1 MGLPGL
7 ATLFTFTMF
16 TTYGLYF
23 FTNVVGLSG
32 KFAGLI
38 MTIGTLWDAVTDPLV
53 GIISDNRDPRK
64 GRRRPFLLVCAIPFG
79 IVTWL
84 LFTAW
89 DFVEIQQKIYFIIVA
104 LLFYTFQTLIDVP
117 YTSLSGEVT
126 DNYDLRSKLAT
137 IRTFWAIIG
146 VAIGGGIMA
155 YTDFLEPVVGG
166 SRQAWSVCFAFFGII
181 CTLSIWIGYK
191 ASEGYENKDIITKKS
206 YSIKEML
213 EGPLRNKP
221 FLHLTIAF
229 IFAILAQAIFLG
241 VLVYYLRYNLN
252 LNDTQVSLVNIIMWI
267 VALFW
272 VFPIDHWSTK
282 YSKVVSWTIS
292 MGIWLLCMIVF
303 PLFFL
308 KPGSTAAPIIMTS
321 ILVVGLNALYQVI
334 YAMISD
340 CVEVDEL
347 MSGERREGLFYSM
360 ATVSQKLAAASGV
373 SVLGMIIDYV
383 GYNPAVSVQSM
394 QTVQGFHNI
403 FVIGTSV
410 CLLLSIVTMATN
422 PLTKKRYSEVLEAV
436 RLKRA
441 GKEIALDEFK
451 DLLFI
456 KKNRK

>member
-1 MGLPGL
+1 MTLAYYIPIGLGYQTSDIF
-7 ATLFTFTMF
+7 AFMAADIVKKS
-16 TTYGLYF
+16 YG
-23 FTNVVGLSG
+23 VGL
-32 KFAGLI
+32 
-38 MTIGTLWDAVTDPLV
+38 
-53 GIISDNRDPRK
+53 IISY
-64 GRRRPFLLVCAIPFG
+64 AILF
-79 IVTWL
+79 VT
-84 LFTAW
+84 
-89 DFVEIQQKIYFIIVA
+89 
-104 LLFYTFQTLIDVP
+104 
-117 YTSLSGEVT
+117 
-126 DNYDLRSKLAT
+126 
-137 IRTFWAIIG
+137 G
-146 VAIGGGIMA
+146 VAIGSGIMA
-155 YTDFLEPVVGG
+155 YTNFLEPVVGG

-241 VLVYYLRYNLN
+241 VLVYYLRYTLD

-272 VFPIDHWSTK
+272 VFPINRWSTK
-282 YSKVVSWTIS
+282 YFKVVSWTIS

-347 MSGERREGLFYSM
+347 MSGAAFETGGER
-360 ATVSQKLAAASGV
+360 
-373 SVLGMIIDYV
+373 DY
-383 GYNPAVSVQSM
+383 
-394 QTVQGFHNI
+394 F
-403 FVIGTSV
+403 
-410 CLLLSIVTMATN
+410 
-422 PLTKKRYSEVLEAV
+422 R
-436 RLKRA
+436 
-441 GKEIALDEFK
+441 
-451 DLLFI
+451 
-456 KKNRK
+456 

>member
-1 MGLPGL
+1 MRKIKKIVDLSWEFTAETPIYPGDPEPSVTVATTLENEGYNLSTLVMGTQTGTHVDAPYHFSNSGETIDNMELD
-7 ATLFTFTMF
+7 
-16 TTYGLYF
+16 F
-23 FTNVVGLSG
+23 FLGEAVVVR
-32 KFAGLI
+32 
-38 MTIGTLWDAVTDPLV
+38 VTDKKA
-53 GIISDNRDPRK
+53 DE
-64 GRRRPFLLVCAIPFG
+64 AITLEDIEPYKEEICEG
-79 IVTWL
+79 KIV
-84 LFTAW
+84 LF
-89 DFVEIQQKIYFIIVA
+89 
-104 LLFYTFQTLIDVP
+104 
-117 YTSLSGEVT
+117 
-126 DNYDLRSKLAT
+126 
-137 IRTFWAIIG
+137 
-146 VAIGGGIMA
+146 
-155 YTDFLEPVVGG
+155 
-166 SRQAWSVCFAFFGII
+166 
-181 CTLSIWIGYK
+181 
-191 ASEGYENKDIITKKS
+191 ITKKS

-422 PLTKKRYSEVLEAV
+422 PLTKKRYSEVLEVV